1 MQIHNKELS
10 ITVNPNGG
18 ALSSIYD
25 LRKNKELLYQPIEN
39 SWQGQDVIIFP
50 FVARLKDGNYQYKG
64 KTYERKNHGL
74 IRYRKGIETKI
85 NNQELKVE
93 FHSDEET
100 KKRYPFDF
108 SLTVYYRL
116 RGKRLAISRSIQNLS
131 SEPLPY
137 RMGGHPAF
145 RLPGIKKEK
154 EFDISGN
161 KIFLPKNRKLTRI
174 TRDKDYHYVTGKEAF
189 GKGNRIPLSKA
200 LFRHYPTLI
209 LDAYNIPYVDLV
221 KTDGSGIRVYKD
233 GIAYL
238 ALWSDEKW
246 GNYVAIEPWQ
256 GLPDFLDSD
265 KDITKK
271 NTIQRLAP
279 GKVDNSFI
287 RSIEVK

>member
-1 MQIHNKELS
+1 MQIQDKEIS
-10 ITVNPNGG
+10 ITVNPKGG

-25 LRKNKELLYQPIEN
+25 LRRKQELLYQPIEN

-74 IRYRKGIETKI
+74 IRYREGKETKI
-85 NNQELKVE
+85 SEQEMVVE
-93 FHSDEET
+93 FTSNEET
-100 KKRYPFDF
+100 RKNYPFDF
-108 SLTVYYRL
+108 VLTIDYRL
-116 RGKRLAISRSIQNLS
+116 RGKRIAISRSVKNLS
-131 SEPLPY
+131 DEPLPY
-137 RMGGHPAF
+137 RRGAHPAF
-145 RLPGIKKEK
+145 MLPGVKKEN

-161 KIFLPKNRKLTRI
+161 QIFLPKTRKLTRI
-174 TRDKDYHYVTGKEAF
+174 TRDKDYHYVTGKEPF

-233 GIAYL
+233 GISYL

-256 GLPDFLDSD
+256 GLPDFLDAD

-271 NTIQRLAP
+271 KTIQRLAP
-279 GKVDNSFI
+279 GQSDNSFI
-287 RSIEVK
+287 RSIEIK